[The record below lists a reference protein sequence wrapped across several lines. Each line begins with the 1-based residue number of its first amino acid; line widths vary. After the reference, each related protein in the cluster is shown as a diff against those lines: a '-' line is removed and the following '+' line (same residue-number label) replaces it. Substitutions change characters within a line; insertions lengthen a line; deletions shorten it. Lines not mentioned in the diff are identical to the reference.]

1 MTLGEKIKNAR
12 KKAGVTQYALAGDKI
27 TRNMLSAIE
36 NGNATP
42 SFDTLKYLAEQLK
55 LPLPY
60 LMSEDDNLFIYEKNL
75 HISEIRELLRNKNY
89 KQCISAA
96 EALGGCD
103 DEIALILAECYTKQ
117 GRSMLFNGAHSSA
130 KKAFQKAILYSKNTI
145 YDTKLYEAS
154 IPMYLAICENVQ
166 APLLE
171 FDCDVYDK
179 SAKENTDY
187 DFFKYVSLDYS
198 YDYKNQAYKQHLEA
212 KKLLKERNY
221 NNALS
226 LMLDLVE
233 NKKYGE
239 YNSYFMYSIYV
250 DIESCYRQLFDF
262 ENAYRYSSKRISLM
276 EGFKF

>member
-1 MTLGEKIKNAR
+1 MTLGEKIRNAR

-42 SFDTLKYLAEQLK
+42 SFDTLKYLAQQLE

-60 LMSEDDNLFIYEKNL
+60 LMSEDDDLFVHKKNVK
-75 HISEIRELLRNKNY
+75 IDTIRELLKAKNY
-89 KQCISAA
+89 KQCISTA
-96 EALGGCD
+96 EALGCYD
-103 DEIALILAECYTKQ
+103 DEIALILTECYTKQ
-117 GRSMLFNGAHSSA
+117 GRALLLNGSHSSA
-130 KKAFQKAILYSKNTI
+130 KKSFQKALLYSKNTV
-145 YDTKLYEAS
+145 YDTRTYES
-154 IPMYLAICENVQ
+154 LIPMYLAICENVQ

-171 FDCDVYDK
+171 FDCDAYEN
-179 SAKENTDY
+179 SAKDNTDY
-187 DFFKYVSLDYS
+187 EFFKYVTLDYS
-198 YDYKNQAYKQHLEA
+198 YNYKNEAYKEHLEA

-221 NNALS
+221 NRALA

-239 YNSYFMYSIYV
+239 YNSYFMYSVYV